1 MAAHRSVAAST
12 IGRDR
17 LRRIRHGVDLALQGL
32 QHLRA
37 KFILYFALQQKKL
50 RGPIREH
57 RPRGCRR
64 RHVRWGGARLT
75 VWGHDIPL
83 GPLVFPSPS
92 CRTAAL
98 LTTLDEQLYVG
109 DE

>member
-1 MAAHRSVAAST
+1 
-12 IGRDR
+12 
-17 LRRIRHGVDLALQGL
+17 LQGL

-37 KFILYFALQQKKL
+37 KFILNCALQQKEL
-50 RGPIREH
+50 RRLIQEHGPR
-57 RPRGCRR
+57 RCRR
-64 RHVRWGGARLT
+64 RQVRGGGARLT

-83 GPLVFPSPS
+83 GPLAFRSPS
-92 CRTAAL
+92 CPTAAL